1 MWTCKN
7 RNSMIIYVHTSNGI
21 LKFKF
26 NFRRNIMK
34 RILLAGMI
42 LINSA
47 FLSASSLDEAAK
59 LLNEGQITEQSLKE
73 NFSVRDFQE
82 ILEKSR
88 RISLENSKKQ
98 TNSEKI
104 NLLLKARNK
113 ELEIKLKEKENQK
126 QLTKPSIKEAVN
138 RVYRGVYGDNPQ
150 RVEKLRELGFT
161 SQEIKKIQKAV
172 NDLVEKEKNKE

>member
-1 MWTCKN
+1 
-7 RNSMIIYVHTSNGI
+7 
-21 LKFKF
+21 
-26 NFRRNIMK
+26 MK
-34 RILLAGMI
+34 KMLLLGAI

-47 FLSASSLDEAAK
+47 VLSASSLDEAAK

-73 NFSVRDFQE
+73 NFSTRDFEE

-98 TNSEKI
+98 SNSEKI
-104 NLLLKARNK
+104 NSLLRARNK

-138 RVYRGVYGDNPQ
+138 RVYRGVYGDNPN
-150 RVEKLRELGFT
+150 RYNKLRELGFND
-161 SQEIKKIQKAV
+161 QEIKKIQVEV
-172 NDLVEKEKNKE
+172 NKLVEKNQEKNKK

>member
-1 MWTCKN
+1 
-7 RNSMIIYVHTSNGI
+7 
-21 LKFKF
+21 
-26 NFRRNIMK
+26 MK

-104 NLLLKARNK
+104 NLLLRERNK
-113 ELEIKLKEKENQK
+113 ELEIKLKENQK
-126 QLTKPSIKEAVN
+126 KSKPSKPNIEETVN
-138 RVYRGVYGDNPQ
+138 RVYRGIYGDNPD
-150 RVEKLRELGFT
+150 RANKLRNLGFT
-161 SQEIKKIQKAV
+161 SQEIKRIQAEV
-172 NDLVEKEKNKE
+172 NKLVEKEKQ

>member
-1 MWTCKN
+1 
-7 RNSMIIYVHTSNGI
+7 
-21 LKFKF
+21 
-26 NFRRNIMK
+26 MK

-98 TNSEKI
+98 SNSEKI
-104 NLLLKARNK
+104 NLLLRERNK
-113 ELEIKLKEKENQK
+113 ELEIKLKENQK
-126 QLTKPSIKEAVN
+126 KSKPSKPNIEETVN
-138 RVYRGVYGDNPQ
+138 RVYRGLYGDNPE
-150 RVEKLRELGFT
+150 RVKKLRDLGFN
-161 SQEIKKIQKAV
+161 SQEIKKIQAEV
-172 NDLVEKEKNKE
+172 NKLVEKEKQ

>member
-1 MWTCKN
+1 
-7 RNSMIIYVHTSNGI
+7 
-21 LKFKF
+21 
-26 NFRRNIMK
+26 MK

-59 LLNEGQITEQSLKE
+59 LLNEGKLTEQSLKE

-98 TNSEKI
+98 SNSDKI
-104 NLLLKARNK
+104 NLLLRERNK
-113 ELEIKLKEKENQK
+113 ELESKLKENQK
-126 QLTKPSIKEAVN
+126 KSTKPSIKEAVN
-138 RVYRGVYGDNPQ
+138 RVYRGDYGDNPQ
-150 RVEKLRELGFT
+150 RT
-161 SQEIKKIQKAV
+161 KKYFLMAS
-172 NDLVEKEKNKE
+172 

>member
-1 MWTCKN
+1 
-7 RNSMIIYVHTSNGI
+7 
-21 LKFKF
+21 
-26 NFRRNIMK
+26 MK

-113 ELEIKLKEKENQK
+113 ELEIKLKEKEKENQK

>member
-1 MWTCKN
+1 
-7 RNSMIIYVHTSNGI
+7 
-21 LKFKF
+21 
-26 NFRRNIMK
+26 MK

-73 NFSVRDFQE
+73 NFSIRDFQE

-113 ELEIKLKEKENQK
+113 ELEIKLKEKEKENQK